1 MQQVDFDADWE
12 RASKELLTGM
22 KEWRVAHPQATLSAI
37 EQELDR
43 RMNRLR
49 AELLA
54 DLAQA
59 SALTAVGALPE
70 DKRPVCPQCGAR
82 LGPRGQKARQ
92 LSTTGNETI
101 TLQRS
106 YAVCPHCQVG
116 LFPPG

>member
-1 MQQVDFDADWE
+1 MGQTDFDADWE

-22 KEWRVAHPQATLSAI
+22 KAWRQAHPRATLNAI

-43 RMNRLR
+43 RLHQLR
-49 AELLA
+49 AEMLA

-59 SALTAVGALPE
+59 SALTDIRTLPAAE
-70 DKRPVCPQCGAR
+70 RPVCPECGAH
-82 LGPRGQKARQ
+82 LGSRGQKVRT
-92 LSTTGNETI
+92 LSTTGNESI
-101 TLQRS
+101 MLQRS